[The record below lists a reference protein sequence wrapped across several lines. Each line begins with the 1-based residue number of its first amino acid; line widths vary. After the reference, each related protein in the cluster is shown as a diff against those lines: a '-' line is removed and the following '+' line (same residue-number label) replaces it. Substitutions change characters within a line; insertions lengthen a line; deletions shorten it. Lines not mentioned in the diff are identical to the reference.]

1 MVYNGHLS
9 KIGVSERSSDDE
21 SLSTRAASK
30 KKSAASSEHITE
42 PLSKNISI
50 EESSVISCTPKT
62 EPLSEPVSS
71 LTTSTIPSNH
81 TAVLH
86 FYKIEDMRQSESAW
100 VLFIRHMPT
109 KQSFVMKILLE
120 YKDTRYSLESVDK
133 RQQCQLEALHWNRI
147 FTPGIYLGL
156 ARIHNL
162 DLHRKVVTLEEIVR
176 NPRKERLDP
185 DADYALVM
193 HQLSAERQLGCILSE
208 ESAFY
213 CKIYIKILV
222 RRISEIHEQLMP
234 LSLEEGRRW
243 GSYEY
248 LELKL
253 LHNIALAAPV
263 LDIDGPSSKRYSSEV
278 RNTFTWL
285 KDKLLHAFTHY
296 VYQKYFEQRVQERWI
311 KRCHGDLKA
320 PNIFM
325 ASYNDC
331 SLQEL
336 WRYVWFLDAVDFNP
350 SYSNID
356 VLSDLAML
364 VIDIQ
369 VRMKAPGLATF
380 MAEQYLTLTGQQNEA
395 AQLVLAYYL
404 VEKAFVGAAISFV
417 YDNAPDLGLAFL
429 NAARMC
435 MERLID
441 MQSDMCFTLESGGT
455 SLDD

>member
-1 MVYNGHLS
+1 MGYNAHVS
-9 KIGVSERSSDDE
+9 KIGVSEHPSGDKP
-21 SLSTRAASK
+21 LSKGAAVK
-30 KKSAASSEHITE
+30 QKSHTSPEHITE
-42 PLSKNISI
+42 PLSKNISV
-50 EESSVISCTPKT
+50 EGSSVISSTRNT
-62 EPLSEPVSS
+62 EPLSESVLSP
-71 LTTSTIPSNH
+71 TTSTTSSNH
-81 TAVLH
+81 TSVLH

-100 VLFIRHMPT
+100 VLFTRHMPT
-109 KQSFVMKILLE
+109 KQSFVIKMLRK
-120 YKDTRYSLESVDK
+120 YKDTRYSLEIVDK

-156 ARIHNL
+156 ARIHKL
-162 DLHRKVVTLEEIVR
+162 DLQRKVVTLEEIVR

-185 DADYALVM
+185 DSDYALVM
-193 HQLSAERQLGCILSE
+193 HQLSAEKRLDYILSE
-208 ESAFY
+208 ENTFY

-222 RRISEIHEQLMP
+222 RRISEIHEQLAP
-234 LSLEEGRRW
+234 LSIEEGRQW

-253 LHNIALAAPV
+253 LHNIALAAPIV
-263 LDIDGPSSKRYSSEV
+263 DIDGTSSKRYSPKV

-296 VYQKYFEQRVQERWI
+296 AYQKYFEQRVQEQYI

-336 WRYVWFLDAVDFNP
+336 WRHVWIIDAIDFNH

-364 VIDIQ
+364 VIDVQ
-369 VRMKAPGLATF
+369 VHMKSPGLATF
-380 MAEQYLTLTGQQNEA
+380 MVDQYLALSGQQNEA

-417 YDNAPDLGLAFL
+417 YDNAPDLGQAFL
-429 NAARMC
+429 EAAKMRMQC
-435 MERLID
+435 LID
-441 MQSDMCFTLESGGT
+441 MQNSIYFMPGGT
-455 SLDD
+455 ILDG